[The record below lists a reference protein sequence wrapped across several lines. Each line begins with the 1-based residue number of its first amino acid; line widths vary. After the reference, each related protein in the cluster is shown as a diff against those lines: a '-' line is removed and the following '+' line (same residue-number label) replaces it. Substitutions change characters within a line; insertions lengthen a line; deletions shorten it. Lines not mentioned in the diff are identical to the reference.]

1 MSYDLMVFKKIK
13 APINKVEFLEFYKEQ
28 VKWKLDHNYA
38 SIEISSRKLKNC
50 YVDIIMIFPST
61 NGDFAIEDDIL
72 ENNEELE
79 SRLIDYSICRNP
91 IYLVF
96 VWSQA
101 EKARNTM
108 LVHSMKHNLVFLW

>member
-1 MSYDLMVFKKIK
+1 
-13 APINKVEFLEFYKEQ
+13 
-28 VKWKLDHNYA
+28 
-38 SIEISSRKLKNC
+38 
-50 YVDIIMIFPST
+50 MIFPST
-61 NGDFAIEDDIL
+61 NGDCAIEDDIL